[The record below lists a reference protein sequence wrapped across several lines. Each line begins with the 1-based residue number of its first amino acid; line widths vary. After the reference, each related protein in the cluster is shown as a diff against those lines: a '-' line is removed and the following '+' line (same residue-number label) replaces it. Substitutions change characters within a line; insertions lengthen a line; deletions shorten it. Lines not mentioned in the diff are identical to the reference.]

1 MTRVLSPGSDEQWR
15 AFDAEA
21 QMLARALRTGRFTVL
36 VGALGVGKTRL
47 LVDGLLPLLSRRI
60 GDEPRRPG
68 VALQVVVPVPDRRSR
83 APGRDRG
90 ELLYFVDQRDGV
102 PSDSPVRARA
112 ELPAGAQVHFDL
124 AESMSPAHL
133 SALSQQHAG
142 AHLLFVFDHF
152 ESVLE
157 GAQHSPDM
165 QRFVDAWAK
174 AVQTPDLNVHFLV
187 ALDEHV
193 WLRLLALRAN
203 LPDVE
208 LRAFHL
214 QTRDGRQVL
223 ESLPENQPLG
233 GDAKTELSAA
243 DFMASI
249 NARLSEVTKSTR
261 EATSGPEDFNASL
274 NAAMSRVFRLARPV
288 KPSPISEPSPA
299 KRQSI
304 VESQGANRVR
314 PAATVVAPAPAP
326 QSGGAARETLATAGQ
341 GAMALEATEAE
352 GKLVAARRAEAQRAR
367 EAEIRQR
374 ESREAAERAAADRA
388 AEAARETQARQNAEA
403 AAKAVAAERRVEAAR
418 RAVAERDAEA
428 ARQVEAARVGEA
440 RRLAQALAAA
450 EAAVAREV
458 HSRQIAEALAKAAQ
472 TERRVESE
480 RSAEAVRQ
488 AEAAR
493 WAESQKLAQ
502 ALAAAEAVAAREVRA
517 RQIAEAAA
525 KAAQA
530 ERRAEQEAVLAAAQ
544 AVARRATEARLRTQE
559 QLVVSAAA
567 KSAGQA
573 DYRRCSGRLAPDY
586 RWRCRAAANGSA
598 LGHGR
603 SCRCDWWSVLWWP
616 THSPP
621 PAVSAA
627 SPTVA
632 AAPASP
638 EVAAPP
644 HTSDSASSLE
654 STSAA
659 EPAPARSGRYEVLA
673 AGGDGSSGRIA
684 RELAGALSTDPA
696 AMRVAPLGAGTDPIS
711 WVQAPGRL
719 AIVRFDALRLA
730 RGGACAAARADATVP
745 GRGVVHRPR
754 RFATEVH
761 PRAQRAAPQHRTGL
775 KEMDR
780 RRCARSTGVCSTR
793 R

>member
-68 VALQVVVPVPDRRSR
+68 VAPQVVVPVPDRRSR

-124 AESMSPAHL
+124 AESISPAHL

-326 QSGGAARETLATAGQ
+326 HSGGAARETLATAGQ

-388 AEAARETQARQNAEA
+388 AEAVRETQARQNAEA

-472 TERRVESE
+472 AERRAESE
-480 RSAEAVRQ
+480 RNAEAVRQ

-502 ALAAAEAVAAREVRA
+502 ALAAAEAVAAREVHA

-530 ERRAEQEAVLAAAQ
+530 ERRAEQEAALAAAQ

-567 KSAGQA
+567 KSGDKPITA
-573 DYRRCSGRLAPDY
+573 D
-586 RWRCRAAANGSA
+586 AAAGLPRSTAGTSGPLRTGPLLATAVLAAA
-598 LGHGR
+598 LVV
-603 SCRCDWWSVLWWP
+603 VLWWP

-632 AAPASP
+632 AAPALP
-638 EVAAPP
+638 EVAESP
-644 HTSDSASSLE
+644 HTTDSASASLACVHLCRR
-654 STSAA
+654 TRPCPKWPLRSA
-659 EPAPARSGRYEVLA
+659 GR
-673 AGGDGSSGRIA
+673 
-684 RELAGALSTDPA
+684 
-696 AMRVAPLGAGTDPIS
+696 
-711 WVQAPGRL
+711 W
-719 AIVRFDALRLA
+719 
-730 RGGACAAARADATVP
+730 
-745 GRGVVHRPR
+745 
-754 RFATEVH
+754 
-761 PRAQRAAPQHRTGL
+761 
-775 KEMDR
+775 R
-780 RRCARSTGVCSTR
+780 RRQQRPHRA
-793 R
+793 